1 MDWQQQPGESDKAY
15 AKFLAFRNAGSQRSI
30 MGANGGKPNGG
41 LYRQAH
47 KWRWGERASAWDA
60 SLRERTDEELVDRMV
75 PARHKLADKADAL
88 IERLWD
94 PGIGEATLA
103 LSRLTTVYATAL
115 GIPRADPPRG
125 NDLTPEQFEVNLRA
139 IYPGENADDG
149 RDDRDGSDGDD

>member
-1 MDWQQQPGESDKAY
+1 MDWQQQPAESDKAY

-75 PARHKLADKADAL
+75 STRHRLADEADAL
-88 IERLWD
+88 LDRLWD
-94 PGIGEATLA
+94 EGIGEATLA
-103 LSRLTTVYATAL
+103 WSRLTGWGIQGVL
-115 GIPRADPPRG
+115 GIPNADPPRG
-125 NDLTPEQFEVNLRA
+125 NDLTPEQLAR
-139 IYPGENADDG
+139 
-149 RDDRDGSDGDD
+149 

>member
-94 PGIGEATLA
+94 AWDWRSYAGTQPAHN
-103 LSRLTTVYATAL
+103 RLCNGARH
-115 GIPRADPPRG
+115 PQR
-125 NDLTPEQFEVNLRA
+125 
-139 IYPGENADDG
+139 
-149 RDDRDGSDGDD
+149 